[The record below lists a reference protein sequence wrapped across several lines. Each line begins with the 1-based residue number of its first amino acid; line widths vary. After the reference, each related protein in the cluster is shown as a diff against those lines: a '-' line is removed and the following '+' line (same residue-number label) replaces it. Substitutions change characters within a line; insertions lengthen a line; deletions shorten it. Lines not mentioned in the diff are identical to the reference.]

1 MILQEALDKFLEK
14 ETTKNK
20 SEVPWLIWLME
31 NPKSPLHLHGASA
44 LNDHDYVHIILD
56 KGQANDD
63 EAFVIGFTMGNDDRT
78 KEWEVK
84 LFKFVSSK
92 LYPKKER
99 FTKEQLKIFNRGFEY
114 GQSKLHLYQ
123 RIGEFNWS
131 TIDKNT
137 PLNEVKRKFN
147 VQ

>member
-1 MILQEALDKFLEK
+1 MTFKEALNIFSKTN
-14 ETTKNK
+14 TTKNK
-20 SEVPWLIWLME
+20 GEVPWLIWLME

-78 KEWEVK
+78 KNWEVK

-92 LYPKKER
+92 LYPEEAR
-99 FTKEQLKIFNRGFEY
+99 FTKEQLKIFDRGFKY
-114 GQSKLHLYQ
+114 GQSKLPLYQ
-123 RIGEFNWS
+123 RIGEFNWN

>member
-20 SEVPWLIWLME
+20 SEVPWLVWLME
-31 NPKSPLHLHGASA
+31 NPKSPIHLHGASA
-44 LNDHDYVHIILD
+44 LNDHDYVHVILD

-147 VQ
+147 VL

>member
-44 LNDHDYVHIILD
+44 LNDHDYVHVILD

>member
-1 MILQEALDKFLEK
+1 MILQEALDKFLAN

-99 FTKEQLKIFNRGFEY
+99 FTQEQLKIFDEGFMY

>member
-31 NPKSPLHLHGASA
+31 NPKSPIHLHGASA

-78 KEWEVK
+78 KSWEAK
-84 LFKFVSSK
+84 LFKFISRW
-92 LYPKKER
+92 LYPKAEQ
-99 FTKEQLKIFNRGFEY
+99 FTKNQLKIFDSGFKY
-114 GQSKLHLYQ
+114 GRSKLNLYQ
-123 RIGEFNWS
+123 RIGEIDWS
-131 TIDKNT
+131 KMDKNIS
-137 PLNEVKRKFN
+137 LNEFRRSFGV
-147 VQ
+147 

>member
-1 MILQEALDKFLEK
+1 MGNIILQEALDKFLAK

-63 EAFVIGFTMGNDDRT
+63 EAFVIGFTMGND
-78 KEWEVK
+78 W
-84 LFKFVSSK
+84 
-92 LYPKKER
+92 
-99 FTKEQLKIFNRGFEY
+99 N
-114 GQSKLHLYQ
+114 
-123 RIGEFNWS
+123 